1 MKPIQE
7 LVRASDKTTFYSY
20 EKAKE
25 VLQTLDVKPFS
36 PRDLIFIILFAQD
49 KPIHGRI
56 LLMKEMF
63 LLYQRIL
70 LDIIDDPKFVPYR
83 FGPYSFHLTEL
94 IHNLRNDGFVKIEGK
109 PNSRSESF
117 SLTQKGKTHA
127 QKIFDKIPSD
137 TQETIKEKRKGW
149 DQLGVD
155 GILNY
160 VYTHYKSYKEKS
172 VLKNRYKD
180 ITWGRGT
187 G

>member
-1 MKPIQE
+1 MKTQSV
-7 LVRASDKTTFYSY
+7 LRTSDMTKFYSY
-20 EKAKE
+20 EKAKK
-25 VLQTLDVKPFS
+25 VLESIKIKPYS
-36 PRDLIFIILFAQD
+36 LKDLIFIILSAQD

-56 LLMKEMF
+56 LLMKELF
-63 LLYQRIL
+63 LLYKRVL
-70 LDIIDDPKFVPYR
+70 SEVSENPKFVPYR

-94 IHNLRNDGFVKIEGK
+94 IHTLRDDGFIKIEGR

-117 SLTQKGKTHA
+117 SLTENGMKYGLVVFK
-127 QKIFDKIPSD
+127 KLPKE
-137 TQETIKEKRKGW
+137 TQQLIKEKRKGW

-160 VYTHYKSYKEKS
+160 VYTHYKKYKEKS

-180 ITWGRGT
+180 IIWGKGK